1 MVTILSAFIDNGNSS
16 SDPKIN
22 LPYKKMG
29 LTKEQAAAHLL
40 SRFSFGAKPGQIKE
54 VVEMGLEKW
63 LQQQLDGILLDDEVA
78 RRL

>member
-1 MVTILSAFIDNGNSS
+1 MNFQRLSRVYSVVAVITILTAFVDRDISS

-54 VVEMGLEKW
+54 VVEMGLEK
-63 LQQQLDGILLDDEVA
+63 
-78 RRL
+78 